1 MRTFI
6 SDKTMDAEN
15 IKIVGHRGAA
25 GYAPENTLLSFQAA
39 MDSGCD
45 KVEMD
50 IRVTKDG
57 HAVVI
62 HDATVN
68 RTTNGKGPVSA
79 KTLEEIKRLECS
91 KEQKIPTLREVI
103 DLCKNRIELIVE
115 LKEFGASRAVSEIL
129 EENGLTGSSLVI
141 SFDAGIVGEMKE
153 TNPKI
158 KLGLL
163 FKKPLFKNKLEN
175 IWKVAEEVPLDYICP
190 RSDSLN
196 RKMVSEAH
204 AKGLKVFAYNV
215 NSKDIFRKMAESGVD
230 EICTDYPK
238 LFTQS

>member
-1 MRTFI
+1 
-6 SDKTMDAEN
+6 MDTEN

-62 HDATVN
+62 HDATVD
-68 RTTNGKGPVSA
+68 RTTNGKGPVLA
-79 KTLEEIKRLECS
+79 KTLEEIKRLECG
-91 KEQKIPTLREVI
+91 KGQKIPTLREVV
-103 DLCKNRIELIVE
+103 DLCKNRIRLIIE
-115 LKEFGASRAVSEIL
+115 LKEFGASKAVSEIL
-129 EENGLTGSSLVI
+129 EENDLTGSSLVI

-153 TNPKI
+153 TNPQI

-163 FKKPLFKNKLEN
+163 FKKPLFKGKLRVTLGR
-175 IWKVAEEVPLDYICP
+175 KAVAPY
-190 RSDSLN
+190 
-196 RKMVSEAH
+196 A
-204 AKGLKVFAYNV
+204 VFRNFSAG
-215 NSKDIFRKMAESGVD
+215 MAG
-230 EICTDYPK
+230 C
-238 LFTQS
+238 Q

>member
-1 MRTFI
+1 
-6 SDKTMDAEN
+6 MDIEN
-15 IKIVGHRGAA
+15 IRIVGHRGAA

-50 IRVTKDG
+50 VRLTKDR

-68 RTTNGKGPVSA
+68 RTTNGRGPVLK
-79 KTLEEIKRLECS
+79 KTLEELRKLECGQG
-91 KEQKIPTLREVI
+91 QKIPAFREVV
-103 DLCKNRIELIVE
+103 DLCKNRIRLIVE
-115 LKEFGASRAVSEIL
+115 LKEFGASKAVSDIL
-129 EENGLTGSSLVI
+129 EEKESTSSSLVI
-141 SFDAGIVGEMKE
+141 SFDAGIIREMKE
-153 TNPKI
+153 TNPQI

-163 FKKPLFKNKLEN
+163 FKKPLFKGKLGN
-175 IWKVAEEVPLDYICP
+175 IWNFVEEVPLDYICP

-215 NSKDIFRKMAESGVD
+215 NSEDIFRKMAECGVD

>member
-1 MRTFI
+1 MGT
-6 SDKTMDAEN
+6 EN

-39 MDSGCD
+39 MDAGCD

-50 IRVTKDG
+50 VRVTKDG

-62 HDATVN
+62 HDATLN
-68 RTTNGKGPVSA
+68 RTTNGKGPVLK
-79 KTLEEIKRLECS
+79 KTLEELRKLECGRG
-91 KEQKIPTLREVI
+91 QKIPAFREVV
-103 DLCKNRIELIVE
+103 DLCKNRIRLIVE
-115 LKEFGASRAVSEIL
+115 LKEFGASKAVSEIL
-129 EENGLTGSSLVI
+129 EEKESTSSSLVI
-141 SFDAGIVGEMKE
+141 SFDAGMVREMKE

-163 FKKPLFKNKLEN
+163 FKKPLFKDKLEH
-175 IWKVAEEVPLDYICP
+175 IWKVVEEVPLDYICA

-215 NSKDIFRKMAESGVD
+215 NSKDIFRKMAECGVD

-238 LFTQS
+238 LFTHS

>member
-1 MRTFI
+1 
-6 SDKTMDAEN
+6 MDIEN

-39 MDSGCD
+39 MNSGCD

-50 IRVTKDG
+50 VRVTKDRNT
-57 HAVVI
+57 VVI

-68 RTTNGKGPVSA
+68 RTSNGKGPVLK
-79 KTLEEIKRLECS
+79 KTLEELSKLECGQG
-91 KEQKIPTLREVI
+91 QKIPTFREVV
-103 DLCKNRIELIVE
+103 DFCKNRIHLIIE
-115 LKEFGASRAVSEIL
+115 LKEFEASKTVSEIL
-129 EENGLTGSSLVI
+129 QENGLVDSSLVV
-141 SFDAGIVGEMKE
+141 SFNSDILRDMKG
-153 TNPKI
+153 TNPEI

-163 FKKPLFKNKLEN
+163 FKKPLFKGKLEH
-175 IWKVAEEVPLDYICP
+175 IWKAVEQIPLDYICP

-196 RKMVSEAH
+196 RKMVSEAR

-215 NSKDIFRKMAESGVD
+215 NSIEVFGKMAECGVD
-230 EICTDYPK
+230 EICTDYPR

>member
-1 MRTFI
+1 
-6 SDKTMDAEN
+6 MDTEN

-62 HDATVN
+62 HDATVD
-68 RTTNGKGPVSA
+68 RTTNGKGPVLA
-79 KTLEEIKRLECS
+79 KTLEEIKRLECG
-91 KEQKIPTLREVI
+91 KGQKIPTLREVV
-103 DLCKNRIELIVE
+103 DLCKNRIRLIIE
-115 LKEFGASRAVSEIL
+115 LKEFGASKAVSEIL
-129 EENGLTGSSLVI
+129 EENDLTGSSLVI
-141 SFDAGIVGEMKE
+141 SFDAGIVGEMKV

-163 FKKPLFKNKLEN
+163 FKKPLFKGNPGH
-175 IWKVAEEVPLDYICP
+175 IWKVVEEIPLDYICP

-196 RKMVSEAH
+196 REMVSEAH
-204 AKGLKVFAYNV
+204 AKGLKVFAYNI
-215 NSKDIFRKMAESGVD
+215 NSKEIFLKMAECGVD